1 MPYEPTSTIVVTS
14 TLVVKHIILDSPLAN
29 TSTNYE
35 STNTGKQTISYM
47 VSIFWYNIPSFSK
60 SLNAYQFS
68 LQIKLYLFSDKLEI
82 TMK

>member
-47 VSIFWYNIPSFSK
+47 ASIFWHNIPSYLK
-60 SLNAYQFS
+60 NHHVYQFS
-68 LQIKLYLFSDKLEI
+68 KQIKLYLFSEELEI